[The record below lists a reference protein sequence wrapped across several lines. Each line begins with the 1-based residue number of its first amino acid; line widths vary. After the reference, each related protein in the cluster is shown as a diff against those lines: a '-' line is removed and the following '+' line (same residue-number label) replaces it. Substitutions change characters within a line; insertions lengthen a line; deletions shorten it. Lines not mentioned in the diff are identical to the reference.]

1 MSFPDFFN
9 QFPLLDVPISED
21 IVTIRAIRSDQGLVA
36 FFTFHKDFEMP
47 PHSHGFQWG
56 TVIKGQLTF
65 TIDGNSTT
73 YGPGDKYLLDRSEV
87 HAVKAAAGTQ
97 ALDVFEEPDRYPL
110 KA

>member
-1 MSFPDFFN
+1 MSFPDFFS

-73 YGPGDKYLLDRSEV
+73 YGPGETYLLDPGEV
-87 HAVKAAAGTQ
+87 HGVKATAGTQ

-110 KA
+110 KT